1 MSQMKP
7 KKINNLQSLKLEQ
20 ERLRM
25 QLAFTEDQLGISWSD
40 LKQNYKGMIWKQI
53 NPFKNSSVLKIA
65 LDLVQPGLL
74 PVITEVVKGG
84 IKGNPLNLKVLGT
97 SAKYAA
103 ANIGIKWLRKLL
115 DKRDNAPEDS
125 ETDTPSEMQA
135 DQAADPTV

>member
-7 KKINNLQSLKLEQ
+7 KKITNLQSLKLEQ

-25 QLAFTEDQLGISWSD
+25 QLAFTEDQLGKSWSD

-53 NPFKNSSVLKIA
+53 NPFKNSSVLKVA

-74 PVITEVVKGG
+74 PVIAEVIKGG
-84 IKGNPLNLKVLGT
+84 VKGNPLNLKVLGT

-115 DKRDNAPEDS
+115 DKKDHAQENSGAADA
-125 ETDTPSEMQA
+125 SEMQA
-135 DQAADPTV
+135 DQVTEPTA